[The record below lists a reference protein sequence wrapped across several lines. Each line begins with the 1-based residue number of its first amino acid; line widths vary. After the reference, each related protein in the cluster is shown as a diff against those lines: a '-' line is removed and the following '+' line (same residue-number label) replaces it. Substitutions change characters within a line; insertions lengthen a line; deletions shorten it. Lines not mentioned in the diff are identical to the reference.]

1 MIKNSFCYDIE
12 VFPNF
17 FSATF
22 LKIDDEQFIKSFVVS
37 WDLHIDEKEKLVS
50 FLDNEVGL
58 LVGYNSLFYDSPI
71 MEFLYSYNGKNVNA
85 DIYAMSQSII
95 TSNRD
100 DHTPVRK
107 EYLWQNLDLMKLM
120 AFDKLGVSLKQC
132 AINLRWHRIQ
142 DLPLPYDQLIKR
154 EDVEKIIEYNIND
167 VLITNELYKAMQP
180 QINLRKDLSSIY
192 NVDLRNASDSKIA
205 NVLLEK
211 FYSEFTNIDIKE
223 VKYKRTKREFLWL
236 RDCIAQGIK
245 FKTKKLRNLKFE
257 TINTLVVGE
266 NNWAYKKEIEFG
278 NCTYELGVGGL
289 HSNDMPGKFV
299 ADDNYFL
306 IDSDISSFYPHI
318 IINNKIKPDHLNED
332 FVDILKLITKERL
345 EAKKTGD
352 KVKADGLKIT
362 INSIFGKLGSETFWL
377 EDPRAMLT
385 VTVSGQ
391 LYLLMLIERL
401 TLEGIEVISANTD
414 GIVCKVSRAME
425 NKYKEVCEDW
435 QKETNFELEY
445 TYYDLYIRSDVNNY
459 IARKTDGHTKEK
471 GRYLRE
477 LDLKKGYHYPVV
489 AQAMYNYFV
498 NNKSLDESLCENR
511 DIFDYCLSQKS
522 GKDFRMEYRDGD
534 KVEQLQKTNRYYI
547 SKTGG
552 TLIKVNKKTGSE
564 IGLSVGKLSKI
575 LNDYDANI
583 PFEDYDV
590 DFDFYK
596 EEALKYICEIEDA
609 TYPTELIEEEL
620 ADEIEE
626 GIELDIDNLDMSAI
640 VIRPPKFR
648 YSESSYYFDKSTS
661 TIYRGIGSLKYVT
674 NSAAKEMK
682 RIGNEYYPT
691 FVDLL
696 IKLEEECSV
705 NARQMDTLIR
715 LNFFEEFGK
724 NKKLLDIYAEFTKG
738 KNRYEKKQKDATKVK
753 RKELLKEFEKTIP
766 DKRINV
772 LEQILWEKEELGYIQ
787 SAFDPDP
794 KALDKEIY
802 DQVKY
807 EKEDNLKRRFV
818 FANAVKDHEKY
829 SPKIE
834 LHCLFTNKEMMMK
847 VQKGTY
853 ENNPILG
860 SDIVFC
866 TNLEKK
872 KAVKFI
878 DGKFVES
885 NELPPVWWISR
896 YHVLSNEEIDKLI

>member
-1 MIKNSFCYDIE
+1 MKYDWAFDIE

-17 FSATF
+17 FDVTF
-22 LKIDDEQFIKSFVVS
+22 LNINDESVIKTFVVS
-37 WDLHIDEKEKLVS
+37 WDLHIDEKSKLCE
-50 FLDNEVGL
+50 FLDNEVNL
-58 LVGYNSLFYDSPI
+58 LIGYNNLFYDEVI
-71 MEFLYSYNGKNVNA
+71 MELLYDYNGKNVNA
-85 DIYAMSQSII
+85 DMYEMSQKII

-100 DHTPVRK
+100 DHTPIRK
-107 EYLWQNLDLMKLM
+107 EYKWPQLDLMKMM

-142 DLPLPYDQLIKR
+142 DLPLPYDQFIKR

-180 QINLRKDLSSIY
+180 QINLRKDLSNIY
-192 NVDLRNASDSKIA
+192 NVELRNASDSKIA

-211 FYSEFTNIDIKE
+211 FYSDSTDIDMKE

-236 RDCIAQGIK
+236 RDCLCSGIK

-257 TINTLVVGE
+257 IINSLVVAE
-266 NNWAYKKEIEFG
+266 NNWAFKKEIEFG
-278 NCTYELGVGGL
+278 NCIYELGVGGL
-289 HSNDMPGKFV
+289 HSSDLPGKFV
-299 ADDNYFL
+299 SDDKYIIL
-306 IDSDISSFYPHI
+306 DQDCVSYYPSI

-332 FVDILKLITKERL
+332 FVDILKKITAERI

-377 EDPRAMLT
+377 EDPKAMLS

-391 LYLLMLIERL
+391 LFLMMLIEDM
-401 TLEGIEVISANTD
+401 TLAGIEVISANTD
-414 GIVCKVSRAME
+414 GIVCKIPRE
-425 NKYKEVCEDW
+425 LEDKHKEVCHQW
-435 QKETNFELEY
+435 ETETGFSLEF
-445 TYYDLYIRSDVNNY
+445 TPYDLYVRSDVNNY
-459 IARKTDGHTKEK
+459 IVKKSDGHTKEK

-489 AQAMYNYFV
+489 AQSMYNYFV
-498 NNKSLDESLCENR
+498 NNKSLDESLYENR

-534 KVEQLQKTNRYYI
+534 NVEQLQKTNRYYI

-590 DFDFYK
+590 DFDYYK
-596 EEALKYICEIEDA
+596 DEALKYISEIENA
-609 TYPTELIEEEL
+609 TYPTELQEEEL
-620 ADEIEE
+620 ADEVEE

-648 YSESSYYFDKSTS
+648 YSESSYYFDKSSS

-691 FVDLL
+691 FIDLL

-705 NARQMDTLIR
+705 NSRQMDTLIR

-738 KNRYEKKQKDATKVK
+738 KNRYEKKQKDATKIK
-753 RKELLKEFEKTIP
+753 RKELLKEFEKTVP

-847 VQKGTY
+847 VQKGIY